1 VPLDDLSDLSGFVK
15 GKLPV
20 DYPKASQQTFFS
32 GDDMVDSVLTNMVHS
47 AETSLVMSRFGLT
60 PELAAIVIAKLNDK
74 NVYVQLSLPA
84 VTRDE
89 YPLIAKLGKLSCNS
103 VAFGLVGFAALV
115 VDGMDVVD
123 CGDRTV
129 TVTRHPII
137 AHRWRTKMDLIHR
150 ELRDE

>member
-1 VPLDDLSDLSGFVK
+1 VPLDDLSDLAGFVK

-20 DYPKASQQTFFS
+20 DYPKASQQTFFD
-32 GDDMVDSVLTNMVHS
+32 DDMTDSVLTNMVHS

-60 PELAAIVIAKLNDK
+60 AELSAIVIAKLNDK
-74 NVYVQLSLPA
+74 NVYVQLSLPSH
-84 VTRDE
+84 TRDD
-89 YPLIAKLGKLSCNS
+89 YPLIAKLGKLPHNS

-123 CGDRTV
+123 CGEHTV
-129 TVTRHPII
+129 TVTRHPVI

-150 ELRDE
+150 ELRGE